1 MQTEVKPRPNQLGIV
16 GWFWG
21 GNYKIERY
29 LYILH
34 RVTGV
39 GLILFAMFHL
49 FETTVM
55 RNQGESVWEMTMRFL
70 ANPIFEIGLILV
82 GFAFVIHMLNG
93 ARLIIQELGYLLGRP
108 KRPVY
113 PYSDAIRRKRGITM
127 IFMAVIIVLMVVFV
141 LNRFIGGA
149 V

>member
-1 MQTEVKPRPNQLGIV
+1 MQNEVKPRPNQLGIG

-21 GNYKIERY
+21 GNYKLERY

-34 RVTGV
+34 RVTWL
-39 GLILFAMFHL
+39 GLLLFAMFHL

-55 RNQGESVWEMTMRFL
+55 RIQGQSVWEITMKFL

-82 GFAFVIHMLNG
+82 GFAFVIHALNG
-93 ARLIIQELGYLLGRP
+93 ARLIIQELGFWLGKPERP
-108 KRPVY
+108 IY

-127 IFMAVIIVLMVVFV
+127 IFMAVIFILIVIFF
-141 LNRFIGGA
+141 LNRFVGGA
-149 V
+149 G

>member
-1 MQTEVKPRPNQLGIV
+1 MQTEVKPRPNQLGIG

-93 ARLIIQELGYLLGRP
+93 ARLIVQELGYLLGRP
-108 KRPVY
+108 QRPVY
-113 PYSDAIRRKRGITM
+113 PYSDAIRRKRGTTM

>member
-1 MQTEVKPRPNQLGIV
+1 MQNEVRPRPNQLGIG

-21 GNYKIERY
+21 GNYKLERY

-34 RVTGV
+34 RVTGL
-39 GLILFAMFHL
+39 GLLLFAMFHL

-55 RNQGESVWEMTMRFL
+55 RIQDKSVWEMTMRFL

-82 GFAFVIHMLNG
+82 ALAFVIHMLNG
-93 ARLIIQELGYLLGRP
+93 ARLIIQELGFLMGKP
-108 KRPVY
+108 ERPVY

-127 IFMAVIIVLMVVFV
+127 VFIAVIIVLIIVFL
-141 LNRFIGGA
+141 LNRVIGGA

>member
-1 MQTEVKPRPNQLGIV
+1 MQTEVKPRPNQLGIG

-70 ANPIFEIGLILV
+70 ENPIFEIGLILV

>member
-1 MQTEVKPRPNQLGIV
+1 MQNEVKPRPNQLGIG
-16 GWFWG
+16 GWIWG
-21 GNYKIERY
+21 GNYKLERY

-55 RNQGESVWEMTMRFL
+55 RMQGESVWETTMRFL
-70 ANPIFEIGLILV
+70 ANPVFEIGLILV

-93 ARLIIQELGYLLGRP
+93 ARLIIQELGFLLGKP
-108 KRPVY
+108 ERPVY
-113 PYSDAIRRKRGITM
+113 PYSDAIRRKRGFTM
-127 IFMAVIIVLMVVFV
+127 IFMGLIVVLLVAFIINFFM
-141 LNRFIGGA
+141 GGA
-149 V
+149 A

>member
-1 MQTEVKPRPNQLGIV
+1 MQNGVKPRPNQLGIG

-21 GNYKIERY
+21 GNYKLERY

-55 RNQGESVWEMTMRFL
+55 RSQGESVWEATMRFL

-82 GFAFVIHMLNG
+82 AFAFVIHMLNG
-93 ARLIIQELGYLLGRP
+93 ARLIIQELGFLLGRP
-108 KRPVY
+108 ERPVY
-113 PYSDAIRRKRGITM
+113 PYSDAIRRKRLFTM
-127 IFMAVIIVLMVVFV
+127 IIMAVIVILLIVFIINILM
-141 LNRFIGGA
+141 GGA
-149 V
+149 A